1 MEYFFL
7 KDFFNQQYKEDR
19 QFGKLFN
26 ISSMFAFIISY
37 LGLVGLTLYTVL
49 QRKKEIGIRKVMG
62 ATTKSIF
69 VIFSTD
75 FIKSVLISI
84 VIALP
89 VSYYLI
95 NNWLQ
100 NYAYRISLH
109 WWFFALPALI
119 MVIFALLV
127 INLQILKTARTNP
140 SIILRYE

>member
-1 MEYFFL
+1 MS
-7 KDFFNQQYKEDR
+7 QW
-19 QFGKLFN
+19 N
-26 ISSMFAFIISY
+26 ISLMFAFIISY
-37 LGLVGLTLYTVL
+37 LGLVGLTLDTVL

-127 INLQILKTARTNP
+127 INLQILKTART
-140 SIILRYE
+140 